1 LFRCIIDG
9 KEINEYNF
17 LEDITRKILL
27 FFYLLQ
33 FSLILGRNQLN
44 LCSQKKKKKETR
56 RFIFLSFS
64 FDFLFLFLSQI
75 NKRDLIFFFTLL
87 LFPFLFLKTYKLQV
101 FAIAWFKIFETLSNN
116 YNTNPL
122 INWSYISNGIYKNI
136 LCFLF
141 WES

>member
-1 LFRCIIDG
+1 MYYWWKRNKWIQFFRGYYEKNPIIIFLFTPI
-9 KEINEYNF
+9 
-17 LEDITRKILL
+17 
-27 FFYLLQ
+27 
-33 FSLILGRNQLN
+33 FSDFGQKSMKLVFT
-44 LCSQKKKKKETR
+44 KKKKKETR

>member
-1 LFRCIIDG
+1 MYYWWKRNKWIQFFRGYYEKNPIIFLFTPI
-9 KEINEYNF
+9 
-17 LEDITRKILL
+17 
-27 FFYLLQ
+27 
-33 FSLILGRNQLN
+33 FSDFG
-44 LCSQKKKKKETR
+44 QKSIKLVFTKKKKETR

-122 INWSYISNGIYKNI
+122 INWSYISNGIIKNI